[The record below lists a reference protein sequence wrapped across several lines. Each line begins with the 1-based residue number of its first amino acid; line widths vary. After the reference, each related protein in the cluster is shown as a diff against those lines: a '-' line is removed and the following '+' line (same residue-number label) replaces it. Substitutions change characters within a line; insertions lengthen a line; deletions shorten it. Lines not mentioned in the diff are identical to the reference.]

1 MNTVCQPDQCT
12 GCMACIEVC
21 PKDAIT
27 IKDSLNAYNAEI
39 DPIKCIGCNLC
50 HKICQNNREID
61 FVTPIQ
67 WHQGWAEDFAVRES
81 GSSGG
86 AASALMRAFVENSG
100 YVCSCLFRDG
110 EFVFET
116 THDERELDRFQ
127 GSKYVKSNPRGAY
140 RRVKELLQKGE
151 KVLFIGLP
159 CQVAALKIF
168 VGEKLQENLY
178 SADLICHG
186 TPSPKLLELFLK
198 QYGYILKDLKD
209 IKFRIKGKFQV
220 REGYKGIT
228 TTGVTDSYLISFLN
242 GICYT
247 ENCYSCKYAR
257 LERISDITF
266 GDSWGTQLAE
276 DEMRKGISLLL
287 CQTEKGERLLCEAGL
302 KLVKVD
308 LDRAIARNAQLKA
321 PMQRP
326 VARADFFQ
334 KIRSGKK
341 YNKVIFKLYPKQSM
355 KQWVKGILIKAHLYG
370 GGVMSYRTVVRVQ
383 EEDRI

>member
-21 PKDAIT
+21 PKDAIA

-39 DPIKCIGCNLC
+39 DSVKCIGCNLC
-50 HKICQNNREID
+50 HKICQNNREVE
-61 FVTPIQ
+61 FVKSIQ
-67 WHQGWAEDFAVRES
+67 WYQGWAEDEEVRAG

-86 AASALMRAFVENSG
+86 AASALMRAFVKDCG
-100 YVCSCLFRDG
+100 YVCSCLFQDG

-116 THDERELDRFQ
+116 TNELAELEKFR
-127 GSKYVKSNPRGAY
+127 GSKYVKSNPQGAY
-140 RRVKELLQKGE
+140 RRVKELLQQGE
-151 KVLFIGLP
+151 RVLFIGLP

-178 SADLICHG
+178 TADLICHG

-198 QYGYILKDLKD
+198 QYGYTLKDLKD
-209 IKFRIKGKFQV
+209 IKFRVKGKFQV
-220 REGYKGIT
+220 REGYKGIC

-242 GICYT
+242 GLCYT

-257 LERISDITF
+257 LERVSDITL
-266 GDSWGTQLAE
+266 GDSWGTELAE
-276 DEMRKGISLLL
+276 DEMRKGISLFL
-287 CQTEKGERLLCEAGL
+287 CQTEKGEKLLNDSGL
-302 KLVKVD
+302 NLMDVD
-308 LDRAIARNAQLKA
+308 LTRAIARNAQLKA

-326 VARADFFQ
+326 AARADFFQ
-334 KIRSGKK
+334 KISSGKK

-355 KQWVKGILIKAHLYG
+355 KQWVKGILIKAHLYKG
-370 GGVMSYRTVVRVQ
+370 GGN
-383 EEDRI
+383 EL

>member
-1 MNTVCQPDQCT
+1 MNAVCQADQCT
-12 GCMACIEVC
+12 GCMVCMEVC
-21 PKDAIT
+21 PQDAIT
-27 IKDSLNAYNAEI
+27 IYDSLNAYNAEI
-39 DPIKCIGCNLC
+39 DPTKCIGCNLC
-50 HKICQNNREID
+50 HKICQNNREVE
-61 FVTPIQ
+61 FVKPIQ
-67 WHQGWAEDFAVRES
+67 WHQGWAEDIAVREG

-86 AASALMRAFVENSG
+86 AASALMRAFVKSGG
-100 YVCSCLFRDG
+100 YVCSCLFQDG

-116 THDERELDRFQ
+116 TNELSELSKFT
-127 GSKYVKSNPRGAY
+127 GSKYVKSNPQGAY
-140 RRVKELLQKGE
+140 KQVKELLQKGE

-178 SADLICHG
+178 TADLICHG

-198 QYGYILKDLKD
+198 QYDYTLKDLKD
-209 IKFRIKGKFQV
+209 IKFRVKGKFQV

-247 ENCYSCKYAR
+247 ENCYRCQYAR
-257 LERISDITF
+257 LERVSDITL
-266 GDSWGTQLAE
+266 GDSWGTELAD

-287 CQTEKGERLLCEAGL
+287 CQTEKGVRLAEGAGL
-302 KLVKVD
+302 KLMRVD
-308 LDRAIARNAQLKA
+308 LDRAVAQNAQLKT
-321 PMQRP
+321 PMKRP
-326 VARADFFQ
+326 AARDDFFQ
-334 KIRSGKK
+334 KIGSGKK

-370 GGVMSYRTVVRVQ
+370 GGN
-383 EEDRI
+383 EL

>member
-1 MNTVCQPDQCT
+1 MNTVCQPDQCM

-21 PKDAIT
+21 PKDAIA
-27 IKDSLNAYNAEI
+27 IQDSLNAYNAEI
-39 DPIKCIGCNLC
+39 DSVKCIGCNLC
-50 HKICQNNREID
+50 HKICQNNREIE
-61 FVTPIQ
+61 FVKPIQ
-67 WHQGWAEDFAVRES
+67 WHQGWAEDVAVREG

-86 AASALMRAFVENSG
+86 AASALMRAFVKNCG
-100 YVCSCLFRDG
+100 YVCSCLFQDG

-116 THDERELDRFQ
+116 TNELSELSKFT
-127 GSKYVKSNPRGAY
+127 GSKYVKSSPQGAY
-140 RRVKELLQKGE
+140 KQVKKLLQKGE

-168 VGEKLQENLY
+168 VGEKLQESLY
-178 SADLICHG
+178 TADLICHG
-186 TPSPKLLELFLK
+186 TPSPKLLGLFLK
-198 QYGYILKDLKD
+198 QYGYAMKDLKD

-257 LERISDITF
+257 LERVSDITL

-370 GGVMSYRTVVRVQ
+370 GG
-383 EEDRI
+383 

>member
-50 HKICQNNREID
+50 HKICQNNREVE
-61 FVTPIQ
+61 FVKPIQ

-100 YVCSCLFRDG
+100 YACSCLFQDG

-116 THDERELDRFQ
+116 TNELSELSKFT

-140 RRVKELLQKGE
+140 KQVKELLQKGE

-159 CQVAALKIF
+159 CQVAALKIY

-257 LERISDITF
+257 VERVSDITL
-266 GDSWGTQLAE
+266 GDSWGTELAE

-287 CQTEKGERLLCEAGL
+287 CQTEKGERLLDNVGL
-302 KLVKVD
+302 KLIDVD
-308 LDRAIARNAQLKA
+308 LDSAIAHNGQLKA

-370 GGVMSYRTVVRVQ
+370 GGGNELSYCGESSRGR
-383 EEDRI
+383 